1 MAVPALTP
9 GMAQAMLRE
18 SWGVRVTSAWAKEQ
32 LQDLASRRPGMD
44 KEATIQE
51 VWDRWLDSDVRV
63 AGVTAAPESGEVKI
77 GNYAFPDIFGNAY
90 FPNMSGNCPF
100 PDEIS
105 LRWVAWAQTILL
117 LFKSPSCLVCVKI
130 EVNFKVLARKS
141 TYFSVEYEDEDQNLI
156 FVKIS
161 LLNILSP
168 FACSKSWRTRP
179 ARPHV
184 LPAVVRLPLPS
195 LLLVLLHQ
203 QRRVE
208 AVSLRNNQTQGDG
221 DM

>member
-1 MAVPALTP
+1 MV
-9 GMAQAMLRE
+9 QC
-18 SWGVRVTSAWAKEQ
+18 TSAPVVQCTSAPVVQ
-32 LQDLASRRPGMD
+32 RLADCPLS
-44 KEATIQE
+44 
-51 VWDRWLDSDVRV
+51 L
-63 AGVTAAPESGEVKI
+63 APESGEVKI

-203 QRRVE
+203 QRKVE
-208 AVSLRNNQTQGDG
+208 AVSLRNNRTQGDG
-221 DM
+221 EV

>member
-1 MAVPALTP
+1 MV
-9 GMAQAMLRE
+9 
-18 SWGVRVTSAWAKEQ
+18 
-32 LQDLASRRPGMD
+32 
-44 KEATIQE
+44 
-51 VWDRWLDSDVRV
+51 V
-63 AGVTAAPESGEVKI
+63 AGVGEAPESGEVKI

-203 QRRVE
+203 QRKVE
-208 AVSLRNNQTQGDG
+208 AVSLRNNRTQGDG
-221 DM
+221 EV

>member
-1 MAVPALTP
+1 MQQPSSLFLE
-9 GMAQAMLRE
+9 GGRGGRE
-18 SWGVRVTSAWAKEQ
+18 HISSHIRKLKSGSFTFSGSW
-32 LQDLASRRPGMD
+32 
-44 KEATIQE
+44 
-51 VWDRWLDSDVRV
+51 
-63 AGVTAAPESGEVKI
+63 APESGEVKI

-195 LLLVLLHQ
+195 LLLVNHHQ
-203 QRRVE
+203 
-208 AVSLRNNQTQGDG
+208 
-221 DM
+221 